1 MENKDNVIASIK
13 GKPNYIPKYITDRTM
28 ELMELYPNI
37 RTEGHMENATL
48 QFNRDK
54 AVYDSIEIGKTKLYK
69 RIVLF
74 GDWVF
79 ESYSI
84 SRKFIQNDRFFV
96 EAKSAW
102 MNCTKEI
109 DISNLLTEE
118 EIKEEEQD
126 GEI

>member
-37 RTEGHMENATL
+37 RTEVHMESAIQ

-54 AVYDSIEIGKTKLYK
+54 AVYDSIEVGKTKLFK

-102 MNCTKEI
+102 INCTKEI

>member
-37 RTEGHMENATL
+37 RTEVHMENATL

>member
-28 ELMELYPNI
+28 ELIKLYPNI
-37 RTEGHMENATL
+37 RTEVHMENATQ

-54 AVYDSIEIGKTKLYK
+54 AVYDSIEVGKTKLFK

-74 GDWVF
+74 SDYVF

-84 SRKFIQNDRFFV
+84 FRKFIQNDRFFV
-96 EAKSAW
+96 EVKSAW
-102 MNCTKEI
+102 MNCTNEI

-118 EIKEEEQD
+118 EIKEEHQD

>member
-37 RTEGHMENATL
+37 RTEVHMENATL

-54 AVYDSIEIGKTKLYK
+54 AVYDSIEVGKTKLYK

-84 SRKFIQNDRFFV
+84 SRKFIQNSRFFV

>member
-37 RTEGHMENATL
+37 RTEVHMESATQ

-54 AVYDSIEIGKTKLYK
+54 AVYDSIEPGKTKLYK

>member
-1 MENKDNVIASIK
+1 MEIKDNVIVSIK

-37 RTEGHMENATL
+37 RTEVHMKSATQ

-54 AVYDSIEIGKTKLYK
+54 AVYDSIEVGKTKLFK

>member
-37 RTEGHMENATL
+37 RTEVHMESATQ
-48 QFNRDK
+48 QFKRDK
-54 AVYDSIEIGKTKLYK
+54 AVYDSIEVGKTKLYK

-109 DISNLLTEE
+109 DISNFLTEE
-118 EIKEEEQD
+118 EINERRPRKK
-126 GEI
+126 

>member
-37 RTEGHMENATL
+37 RTEVHMENATL

-54 AVYDSIEIGKTKLYK
+54 AVYDSIEPGKTKLYK

>member
-28 ELMELYPNI
+28 ELIELYPNI
-37 RTEGHMENATL
+37 RTEVHMKNATQ

-54 AVYDSIEIGKTKLYK
+54 AVYDSIEVGKTQLFK

-84 SRKFIQNDRFFV
+84 FRKFIQNDRFFV
-96 EAKSAW
+96 EAKSVW

-118 EIKEEEQD
+118 EIKEEQD

>member
-28 ELMELYPNI
+28 ELMEIYPNI
-37 RTEGHMENATL
+37 HPEVHMRNATL

-54 AVYDSIEIGKTKLYK
+54 AVYDSIEVGKTKLYK

>member
-13 GKPNYIPKYITDRTM
+13 GKPNYIPKYITDRTI

-37 RTEGHMENATL
+37 RTEVHMESATQ

-54 AVYDSIEIGKTKLYK
+54 SVYDSIEVGKTKLFK

-102 MNCTKEI
+102 MNYAEGI
-109 DISNLLTEE
+109 DISDLLTEE

-126 GEI
+126 VEI

>member
-28 ELMELYPNI
+28 ELMKLYPNI
-37 RTEGHMENATL
+37 RTEVHMESATQ

-54 AVYDSIEIGKTKLYK
+54 AVYDSIEVGKTKLFK

-74 GDWVF
+74 SDWVF
-79 ESYSI
+79 ESYYI

-96 EAKSAW
+96 EAKSSW
-102 MNCTKEI
+102 MNCTKVI

-118 EIKEEEQD
+118 EIKEED
-126 GEI
+126 DC

>member
-1 MENKDNVIASIK
+1 MES
-13 GKPNYIPKYITDRTM
+13 
-28 ELMELYPNI
+28 
-37 RTEGHMENATL
+37 ATQ
-48 QFNRDK
+48 QFKRDK
-54 AVYDSIEIGKTKLYK
+54 VVYDSIEVGKTKLYK

>member
-37 RTEGHMENATL
+37 RTEVHMESATQ

-54 AVYDSIEIGKTKLYK
+54 AVYDSIEVGKTKLFK

-84 SRKFIQNDRFFV
+84 SSKFIQNDRFFV

-102 MNCTKEI
+102 MNCGNGI
-109 DISNLLTEE
+109 
-118 EIKEEEQD
+118 
-126 GEI
+126 